1 MAFDTIAYVGP
12 VKSTVTLPH
21 DGVKVQ
27 ARHVIRKNGGKVRY
41 INIQI
46 GAGLAK
52 KLAMHRDIHEMQVQ
66 LGRDNDA
73 GKVALMLDT
82 TGNFV
87 ARKAKKA
94 GSYTLTI
101 NELSATG
108 RFALEFDAFTRDNVE
123 TVKMQSGAFFCA
135 FLATKGMLAVEG

>member
-27 ARHVIRKNGGKVRY
+27 SRHVIRKNGGKVRY

-73 GKVALMLDT
+73 GKVALMLDA

-87 ARKAKKA
+87 ARRAKKA

-123 TVKMQSGAFFCA
+123 TVKMQSGAYFCA

>member
-46 GAGLAK
+46 GPGLAK
-52 KLAMHRDIHEMQVQ
+52 KLAMHRDTHGMQVQ

-73 GKVALMLDT
+73 GKVALQLDT

-87 ARKAKKA
+87 ARRAKKA

-101 NELSATG
+101 NGLSATG
-108 RFALEFDAFTRDNVE
+108 RFALQFDAFTRDNVE
-123 TVKMQSGAFFCA
+123 VLKMQSGAYFCA
-135 FLATKGMLAVEG
+135 FLATAGMLAVKG

>member
-12 VKSTVTLPH
+12 VKSGVTLPT
-21 DGVKVQ
+21 DGVKVYCRQ
-27 ARHVIRKNGGKVRY
+27 LTSRKGTVVRY

-46 GAGLAK
+46 GAGVAK